1 VKQSESPVTRYNI
14 ELRTESHVA
23 TTLEVE
29 RKDTDALRIE
39 VAQFVGEL
47 LKDHAA
53 QIWVDEDWRVDA
65 TDEKGLIL
73 FVMHLFASSTAATM
87 PRRRRD

>member
-1 VKQSESPVTRYNI
+1 VTRYNI

-29 RKDTDALRIE
+29 SHDLAALRVE
-39 VAQFVGEL
+39 VARFVGEL

-65 TDEKGLIL
+65 TDENGLIL
-73 FVMHLFASSTAATM
+73 FVMHLFASTTAATM
-87 PRRRRD
+87 PRRQ